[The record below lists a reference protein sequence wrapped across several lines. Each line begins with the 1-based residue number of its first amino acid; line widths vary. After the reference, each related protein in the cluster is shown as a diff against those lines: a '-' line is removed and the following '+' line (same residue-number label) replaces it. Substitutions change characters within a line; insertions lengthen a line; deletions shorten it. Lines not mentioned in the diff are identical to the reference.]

1 MAQVN
6 KESLEKFINKN
17 LKDRVFFIVT
27 NREPYA
33 HIHTLDG
40 IELTKPSGGVHTLL
54 NIVAKASHGY
64 YVAFGHGSADK
75 EVVDKD
81 DIVKMPPREK
91 LYSLKRVFLSKKELE
106 NYYYGF
112 ANQMLWPLSHAVFVK
127 PEFNPAWW
135 EGYQKV
141 NQKFAQAIL
150 NVLGDRKGFIWV
162 NDYHFSLLP
171 KLLRESGKDL
181 KIGTFWHIPWPT
193 YEIFRVNPWAKE
205 ILAGLLGGDFLAFHQ
220 GYQVENFLHCIQ
232 REIPAKIEFDLSRV
246 TFNDHETRV
255 EALSAGLDY
264 DEILEIRNKPRQSR
278 ETFMKNELGFKVEY
292 MAIGVDRMDY
302 TKGLIERLKM
312 VDRFLEKY
320 PQFIE
325 KFVYFG
331 ISPFTRLHIPAYR
344 SYSKVIVDLAEK
356 INWKYYRNNWT
367 PIVIKTDSLA
377 RDKIIA
383 YYKFANTCLVTA
395 LDDGLNLV
403 AKEFVLSCKADKGML
418 VLSKF
423 TGAAKDL
430 RQAILINPYNIEEG
444 ADAIYKAL
452 TMTAQEKKQRNQ
464 KMREELKRRNI
475 YSWAIEFIN
484 KTLYD

>member
-17 LKDRVFFIVT
+17 LKDRLFFIVT

-150 NVLGDRKGFIWV
+150 DVLCDRKGFVLV
-162 NDYHFSLLP
+162 NDYFIPGWWDFCRKSNQELLVQ
-171 KLLRESGKDL
+171 
-181 KIGTFWHIPWPT
+181 
-193 YEIFRVNPWAKE
+193 IF
-205 ILAGLLGGDFLAFHQ
+205 D
-220 GYQVENFLHCIQ
+220 
-232 REIPAKIEFDLSRV
+232 
-246 TFNDHETRV
+246 
-255 EALSAGLDY
+255 
-264 DEILEIRNKPRQSR
+264 
-278 ETFMKNELGFKVEY
+278 
-292 MAIGVDRMDY
+292 
-302 TKGLIERLKM
+302 
-312 VDRFLEKY
+312 
-320 PQFIE
+320 
-325 KFVYFG
+325 
-331 ISPFTRLHIPAYR
+331 
-344 SYSKVIVDLAEK
+344 
-356 INWKYYRNNWT
+356 
-367 PIVIKTDSLA
+367 
-377 RDKIIA
+377 
-383 YYKFANTCLVTA
+383 
-395 LDDGLNLV
+395 
-403 AKEFVLSCKADKGML
+403 
-418 VLSKF
+418 
-423 TGAAKDL
+423 
-430 RQAILINPYNIEEG
+430 
-444 ADAIYKAL
+444 
-452 TMTAQEKKQRNQ
+452 
-464 KMREELKRRNI
+464 
-475 YSWAIEFIN
+475 
-484 KTLYD
+484 